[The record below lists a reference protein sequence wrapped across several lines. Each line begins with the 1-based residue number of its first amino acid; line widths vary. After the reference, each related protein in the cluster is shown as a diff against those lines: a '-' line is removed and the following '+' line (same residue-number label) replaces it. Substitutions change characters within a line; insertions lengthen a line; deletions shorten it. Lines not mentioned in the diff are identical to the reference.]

1 MVPFVFQDEPHFPA
15 NHASVRRSTLRK
27 DSLDSSVVKNLNTKF
42 WSQSRA
48 EKILLFKQELRNLS
62 KNLPF
67 IIFLIAHGL
76 NRSIYNGISTFISP
90 VIKRSFADPESD
102 IEHSVSLKLNL
113 FGLRVWNWKI
123 SIAPIRTFVVALSES
138 VEKIPKT
145 TLYDI
150 MYIINNIISGKFSL
164 NTGWSNWWNGLL

>member
-1 MVPFVFQDEPHFPA
+1 MVHYLSFSLIVFGMVPFVFQDEPHFPA
-15 NHASVRRSTLRK
+15 NHASIRRSTLRK
-27 DSLDSSVVKNLNTKF
+27 DSLVSSVVKDLNTKF

-62 KNLPF
+62 KNVPF

-102 IEHSVSLKLNL
+102 IEHSVSLAIQFLGFQELN
-113 FGLRVWNWKI
+113 
-123 SIAPIRTFVVALSES
+123 
-138 VEKIPKT
+138 
-145 TLYDI
+145 
-150 MYIINNIISGKFSL
+150 YIISYNAEL
-164 NTGWSNWWNGLL
+164 AMYL